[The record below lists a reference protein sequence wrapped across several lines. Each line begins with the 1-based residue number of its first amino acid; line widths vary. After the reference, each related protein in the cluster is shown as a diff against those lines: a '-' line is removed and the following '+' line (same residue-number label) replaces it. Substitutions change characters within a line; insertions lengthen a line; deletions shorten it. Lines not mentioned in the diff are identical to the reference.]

1 MRDKAGEHMQTY
13 HILIDTNQKD
23 TTKHG
28 VFEFPVAIYHTQ
40 INKNVLGFI
49 DWHWHDELQLC
60 LVVKGQVEFQ
70 VNEDKIILS
79 EGEGLYINKG
89 QMHKARNYKNHDS
102 TYICVDFQ
110 ANLISGFEGSIVG
123 AKYVEPYINNAA
135 LPYLIL
141 KPSTE
146 WQQKILSKIYLLAEL
161 YENKIAGY
169 ELEVHIQLQIIWQFL
184 VKNYFALSPVPN
196 VSSEKIRC
204 KAIVTYVQQHYM
216 EKVTLEQLS
225 KVLSLSQ
232 GACCRE
238 FKKYMKCTIF
248 EYLMN
253 YRINMSAKMLLTT
266 DASITDIA
274 YKCGFNGASYF
285 IEQFKKKT
293 GETPYT
299 YKNARN
305 INEK

>member
-1 MRDKAGEHMQTY
+1 MQEY
-13 HILIDTNQKD
+13 HILIDTNQKE
-23 TTKHG
+23 TTQHG
-28 VFEFPVAIYHTQ
+28 AFEFPVAIYCTR

-70 VNEDKIILS
+70 VNEDKIVLS
-79 EGEGLYINKG
+79 PGEGLYINKG
-89 QMHKARNYKNHDS
+89 QIHQAKNYKNSDS

-110 ANLISGFEGSIVG
+110 ANLISGFEGSIIG
-123 AKYVEPYINNAA
+123 TKYVEPYINNAA
-135 LPYLIL
+135 LAYLIL
-141 KPSTE
+141 KPDTA
-146 WQQKILSKIYLLAEL
+146 WQKAILDKTFLLAEL
-161 YENKIAGY
+161 YESKAAVY
-169 ELEVHIQLQIIWQFL
+169 EMEVRIQLQTIWQIL
-184 VKNYFALSPVPN
+184 VKNYFALSPVQN
-196 VSSEKIRC
+196 VSSEKTRC
-204 KAIVTYVQQHYM
+204 KAIITYVQQHYM
-216 EKVTLEQLS
+216 DKVTLEQLS
-225 KVLSLSQ
+225 KVLNLSQ

-253 YRINMSAKMLLTT
+253 YRLTMSSKMLLTT
-266 DASITDIA
+266 DTSITDVA

-299 YKNARN
+299 YKNSRN
-305 INEK
+305 VVKK

>member
-1 MRDKAGEHMQTY
+1 MQTY
-13 HILIDTNQKD
+13 HILIDTNQKE
-23 TTKHG
+23 TTLHG
-28 VFEFPVAIYHTQ
+28 TFEFPVAIYTTQ
-40 INKNVLGFI
+40 ISKNVLGFI

-60 LVVKGQVEFQ
+60 LVAKGQVEFQ
-70 VNEDKIILS
+70 VNEDKIVLN
-79 EGEGLYINKG
+79 EGEGIYINKG
-89 QMHKARNYKNHDS
+89 QLHKAKNYKNNDS

-110 ANLISGFEGSIVG
+110 ASLISGFEGSIIG

-135 LPYLIL
+135 LTYLIL
-141 KPSTE
+141 KPTVI
-146 WQQKILSKIYLLAEL
+146 WQKQILEKVFSLAEI
-161 YENKIAGY
+161 YENKKDGY
-169 ELEVHIQLQIIWQFL
+169 EMDMRSQLQFIWQIL
-184 VKNYFALSPVPN
+184 VKNYFVLSPVQT
-196 VSSEKIRC
+196 VSSEKVRC
-204 KAIVTYVQQHYM
+204 KTIITYVQQHYM
-216 EKVTLEQLS
+216 EKVTLEQVS

-253 YRINMSAKMLLTT
+253 YRLNMSSKMLLTT

-293 GETPYT
+293 GETPYK

-305 INEK
+305 VEKK